1 MVFGVTYDA
10 DEFME
15 EITQKERG
23 KDRTMRGRRN
33 SLDDL
38 PKKKT
43 DRSKNRNQGGMI
55 NTSDNTTS

>member
-15 EITQKERG
+15 EVTKKSRG
-23 KDRTMRGRRN
+23 KDRTMKGRRN

-38 PKKKT
+38 PKKT
-43 DRSKNRNQGGMI
+43 DKSKSRKQTGLI
-55 NTSDNTTS
+55 NTVSDNTTS